1 MVPFQLGLFQWETV
15 WKHSTKMRW
24 SWGFFASVGLLLREA
39 LLNMQQAPCCPNIT
53 FHFKHNLMRW
63 WLRFKWAF
71 KLHTCVLSFFL
82 YFCLAS
88 FLSEISISG
97 LILSLI
103 PQCSVATP
111 FLPSFVW
118 KLLLVEVQLLWLAS
132 PLLLPWDQDFVTLMK
147 MPFVSLTQAVYV
159 KVQVKSQADLTG
171 LFWQRV
177 ISQNHPSMLLIIS
190 YYHFLCW
197 CLCDCT

>member
-15 WKHSTKMRW
+15 ETQHKHEMEL
-24 SWGFFASVGLLLREA
+24 GFFLQLWVYFLEKGCWIC
-39 LLNMQQAPCCPNIT
+39 NMLAPCCPNIT

-88 FLSEISISG
+88 FSSEISISG

-111 FLPSFVW
+111 FLPSFDW

-159 KVQVKSQADLTG
+159 KMQVKAK
-171 LFWQRV
+171 
-177 ISQNHPSMLLIIS
+177 LI
-190 YYHFLCW
+190 
-197 CLCDCT
+197 